1 MVELVWVAEILDA
14 ICDDKSLKLFNAIA
28 TEGGNSG
35 DLSVQLK
42 LSRKEY
48 YSRMSRLTKTG
59 MVKRKNGKH
68 FLTAF
73 GKVVYDAQVT
83 IRKAVESYWKL
94 KAIDSIDLSDEITVK
109 ERDKLIQTLLDD
121 VEIREILSNH
131 ANCYTKSQSLYHLSN
146 FHVGTMNCSSYH

>member
-1 MVELVWVAEILDA
+1 MVSVVEILEA
-14 ICDDKSLKLFNAIA
+14 ISDVKSLKLFNTIA
-28 TEGGNSG
+28 TKGGNSE

-48 YSRMSRLTKTG
+48 YSRMSRLMKTG

-73 GKVVYDAQVT
+73 GKIVYDAQVT

-109 ERDKLIQTLLDD
+109 ERDKLIHTLLDD
-121 VEIREILSNH
+121 VEIREILSKH
-131 ANCYTKSQSLYHLSN
+131 AS
-146 FHVGTMNCSSYH
+146 

>member
-1 MVELVWVAEILDA
+1 MVSVVEILEA
-14 ICDDKSLKLFNAIA
+14 ISDVKSLKLFNTIA
-28 TEGGNSG
+28 TKGGNSE

-48 YSRMSRLTKTG
+48 YSRMSRLMKTG

-73 GKVVYDAQVT
+73 GKIIYDAQITVK
-83 IRKAVESYWKL
+83 KAVESYWKL

-109 ERDKLIQTLLDD
+109 ERDKLIHTLLDD
-121 VEIREILSNH
+121 VEIREILSKH
-131 ANCYTKSQSLYHLSN
+131 AS
-146 FHVGTMNCSSYH
+146 

>member
-1 MVELVWVAEILDA
+1 MVSVVEILEA
-14 ICDDKSLKLFNAIA
+14 ICDVKSLKLFSTIA
-28 TEGGNSG
+28 TKGGNSE
-35 DLSVQLK
+35 DLSEQLK

-48 YSRMSRLTKTG
+48 YSRMSRLMKTG

-83 IRKAVESYWKL
+83 IKRAVESYWKL

-109 ERDKLIQTLLDD
+109 EREELIQTLLDD
-121 VEIREILSNH
+121 VEIREILSKH
-131 ANCYTKSQSLYHLSN
+131 SA
-146 FHVGTMNCSSYH
+146 

>member
-1 MVELVWVAEILDA
+1 MVSVVEILEA
-14 ICDDKSLKLFNAIA
+14 ISDVKSLKLFNTIA
-28 TEGGNSG
+28 TKGGNSE

-48 YSRMSRLTKTG
+48 YSRMSRLMKTG

-73 GKVVYDAQVT
+73 GKIVYDALITVK
-83 IRKAVESYWKL
+83 KAVESYWKL

-109 ERDKLIQTLLDD
+109 ERDKLIHTLLDD
-121 VEIREILSNH
+121 VEIREILSKH
-131 ANCYTKSQSLYHLSN
+131 AT
-146 FHVGTMNCSSYH
+146 

>member
-1 MVELVWVAEILDA
+1 MVSVVEILEA
-14 ICDDKSLKLFNAIA
+14 ISDVKSLKLFNTIA
-28 TEGGNSG
+28 TKGGNSE

-48 YSRMSRLTKTG
+48 YSRMSRLMKTG

-121 VEIREILSNH
+121 VEIREILSKH
-131 ANCYTKSQSLYHLSN
+131 PT
-146 FHVGTMNCSSYH
+146 

>member
-1 MVELVWVAEILDA
+1 MVSVVEILEA
-14 ICDDKSLKLFNAIA
+14 ISDVKSLKLFNTIA
-28 TEGGNSG
+28 TKGGNSE

-48 YSRMSRLTKTG
+48 YSRMSRLMKTG

-73 GKVVYDAQVT
+73 GKIVYDAQVT
-83 IRKAVESYWKL
+83 VKKAVESYWKL

-109 ERDKLIQTLLDD
+109 ERDKLIHTLLDD
-121 VEIREILSNH
+121 VEIREILSKH
-131 ANCYTKSQSLYHLSN
+131 AT
-146 FHVGTMNCSSYH
+146 

>member
-1 MVELVWVAEILDA
+1 MVSVVEILEA
-14 ICDDKSLKLFNAIA
+14 ISDVKSLRLFNTIA
-28 TEGGNSG
+28 TKGGNSE

-48 YSRMSRLTKTG
+48 YSRMSRLMKTG

-73 GKVVYDAQVT
+73 GKIIYDAQITVK
-83 IRKAVESYWKL
+83 KAVESYWKL

-109 ERDKLIQTLLDD
+109 ERDKLIHTLLDD
-121 VEIREILSNH
+121 VEIREILSKH
-131 ANCYTKSQSLYHLSN
+131 AT
-146 FHVGTMNCSSYH
+146 

>member
-1 MVELVWVAEILDA
+1 MVSVMEILEA
-14 ICDDKSLKLFNAIA
+14 ISDVKSLKLFNTIA
-28 TEGGNSG
+28 TKGGNSE

-48 YSRMSRLTKTG
+48 YSRMSRLMKTG
-59 MVKRKNGKH
+59 VVKRKNGKH

-73 GKVVYDAQVT
+73 GKVIYDAQVT
-83 IRKAVESYWKL
+83 IKKAVESYWKL

-121 VEIREILSNH
+121 VEIREILSKH
-131 ANCYTKSQSLYHLSN
+131 AT
-146 FHVGTMNCSSYH
+146 

>member
-1 MVELVWVAEILDA
+1 MVSVVEILEA
-14 ICDDKSLKLFNAIA
+14 ISDVKSLKLFNTIA
-28 TEGGNSG
+28 TKGGNSE

-48 YSRMSRLTKTG
+48 YSRMSRLMKTG

-73 GKVVYDAQVT
+73 GKVIYDAQVT
-83 IRKAVESYWKL
+83 VKKAVESYWKL

-109 ERDKLIQTLLDD
+109 ERDKLIQTLVDY
-121 VEIREILSNH
+121 VEIREILSKH
-131 ANCYTKSQSLYHLSN
+131 AI
-146 FHVGTMNCSSYH
+146 

>member
-1 MVELVWVAEILDA
+1 MVSVVEILEA
-14 ICDDKSLKLFNAIA
+14 ISDVKSLKLFNTIA
-28 TEGGNSG
+28 TKGGNSE

-48 YSRMSRLTKTG
+48 YTRMSRLMKTG

-73 GKVVYDAQVT
+73 GKVIYDAQVT
-83 IRKAVESYWKL
+83 VKKAVESYWKL

-109 ERDKLIQTLLDD
+109 ERDKLIHTLLDD
-121 VEIREILSNH
+121 VEIREILSKH
-131 ANCYTKSQSLYHLSN
+131 PT
-146 FHVGTMNCSSYH
+146 

>member
-1 MVELVWVAEILDA
+1 MVSVVEILEA
-14 ICDDKSLKLFNAIA
+14 ISDVKSLKLFNTIA
-28 TEGGNSG
+28 TKGGNSE

-48 YSRMSRLTKTG
+48 YTRMSRLMKTG

-73 GKVVYDAQVT
+73 GKVIYDAQVT
-83 IRKAVESYWKL
+83 VKKAVESYWKL

-109 ERDKLIQTLLDD
+109 ERDKLIQTLVDD
-121 VEIREILSNH
+121 AEIREILSKH
-131 ANCYTKSQSLYHLSN
+131 AT
-146 FHVGTMNCSSYH
+146 

>member
-1 MVELVWVAEILDA
+1 MVSVVEILEA
-14 ICDDKSLKLFNAIA
+14 ISDVKSLKLFNTIA
-28 TEGGNSG
+28 TKGGSSE

-48 YSRMSRLTKTG
+48 YSRMSRLMKTG
-59 MVKRKNGKH
+59 IVKRKNGKH

-83 IRKAVESYWKL
+83 VKKAVESYWKL

-109 ERDKLIQTLLDD
+109 ERDKLIQTLVDD
-121 VEIREILSNH
+121 VEIREILSKH
-131 ANCYTKSQSLYHLSN
+131 AT
-146 FHVGTMNCSSYH
+146 

>member
-1 MVELVWVAEILDA
+1 MVSVVEILEA
-14 ICDDKSLKLFNAIA
+14 ISDVKSLKLFNTIA
-28 TEGGNSG
+28 TKGGNSE

-48 YSRMSRLTKTG
+48 YSRMSRLMKTG

-73 GKVVYDAQVT
+73 GKIVYDAQVT
-83 IRKAVESYWKL
+83 VKKAVESYWKL

-109 ERDKLIQTLLDD
+109 ERDKLIHTLLDD
-121 VEIREILSNH
+121 VEIREILSKHPN
-131 ANCYTKSQSLYHLSN
+131 
-146 FHVGTMNCSSYH
+146 

>member
-1 MVELVWVAEILDA
+1 MVSVVEILEA
-14 ICDDKSLKLFNAIA
+14 ISDVKSLKLFNTIA
-28 TEGGNSG
+28 TKGGNSE
-35 DLSVQLK
+35 DLSEQLK

-48 YSRMSRLTKTG
+48 YSRMSRLMKTG
-59 MVKRKNGKH
+59 IVKRKNGKH

-109 ERDKLIQTLLDD
+109 ERDKLIHTLLDD
-121 VEIREILSNH
+121 VEIREILSKH
-131 ANCYTKSQSLYHLSN
+131 AS
-146 FHVGTMNCSSYH
+146 

>member
-1 MVELVWVAEILDA
+1 MVSVVEILEA
-14 ICDDKSLKLFNAIA
+14 ISDVKSLKLFNTIA
-28 TEGGNSG
+28 TKGGNSE

-48 YSRMSRLTKTG
+48 YSRMSRLMKTG

-73 GKVVYDAQVT
+73 GKIVYDAQITVK
-83 IRKAVESYWKL
+83 KAVESYWKL

-109 ERDKLIQTLLDD
+109 ERDKLIHTLLDD
-121 VEIREILSNH
+121 VEIREILSKH
-131 ANCYTKSQSLYHLSN
+131 PT
-146 FHVGTMNCSSYH
+146 

>member
-1 MVELVWVAEILDA
+1 MVSVVEILEA
-14 ICDDKSLKLFNAIA
+14 ISDVKSLKLFNTIA
-28 TEGGNSG
+28 TKGGNSE

-48 YSRMSRLTKTG
+48 YSRMSRLMKTG

-83 IRKAVESYWKL
+83 VKKAVESYWKL

-109 ERDKLIQTLLDD
+109 EREKLIQTLLDD
-121 VEIREILSNH
+121 VEIREILSKH
-131 ANCYTKSQSLYHLSN
+131 AT
-146 FHVGTMNCSSYH
+146 

>member
-1 MVELVWVAEILDA
+1 MVSVVEILEA
-14 ICDDKSLKLFNAIA
+14 ISDVKSLKLFNTIA
-28 TEGGNSG
+28 TKGGNSE

-48 YSRMSRLTKTG
+48 YSRMSRLMKTG

-73 GKVVYDAQVT
+73 GKIVYDAQVT
-83 IRKAVESYWKL
+83 VKKAVESYWKL

-109 ERDKLIQTLLDD
+109 ERDKLIHTLLDD
-121 VEIREILSNH
+121 VEISEILSKH
-131 ANCYTKSQSLYHLSN
+131 PT
-146 FHVGTMNCSSYH
+146 

>member
-1 MVELVWVAEILDA
+1 MVSVVEILEA
-14 ICDDKSLKLFNAIA
+14 ISDVKSLKLFNTIA
-28 TEGGNSG
+28 TKGGNSE

-48 YSRMSRLTKTG
+48 YSRMSRLMKTG

-73 GKVVYDAQVT
+73 GKVIYDAQVT
-83 IRKAVESYWKL
+83 VKKAVESYWKL

-109 ERDKLIQTLLDD
+109 ERDKLIHTLLDD
-121 VEIREILSNH
+121 VEIREILSKH
-131 ANCYTKSQSLYHLSN
+131 AT
-146 FHVGTMNCSSYH
+146 

>member
-1 MVELVWVAEILDA
+1 MVSVMEILEA
-14 ICDDKSLKLFNAIA
+14 ISDVKSLKLFNTIA
-28 TEGGNSG
+28 TKGGNSE

-48 YSRMSRLTKTG
+48 YSRMSRLMKTG
-59 MVKRKNGKH
+59 VVKRKNGKH

-83 IRKAVESYWKL
+83 VKKAVESFWKL

-109 ERDKLIQTLLDD
+109 ERDKLIQTLVDD
-121 VEIREILSNH
+121 VEIREILSKH
-131 ANCYTKSQSLYHLSN
+131 AT
-146 FHVGTMNCSSYH
+146 

>member
-1 MVELVWVAEILDA
+1 MVSVVEILEA
-14 ICDDKSLKLFNAIA
+14 ISDVKSLKLFNTIA
-28 TEGGNSG
+28 TKGGNSE

-48 YSRMSRLTKTG
+48 YSRMSRLMKTG
-59 MVKRKNGKH
+59 VVKRKNGKH

-83 IRKAVESYWKL
+83 IKKAVESYWKL

-121 VEIREILSNH
+121 VEIREILSKH
-131 ANCYTKSQSLYHLSN
+131 AT
-146 FHVGTMNCSSYH
+146 

>member
-1 MVELVWVAEILDA
+1 MEILEA
-14 ICDDKSLKLFNAIA
+14 ISDVKSLKLFNTIA
-28 TEGGNSG
+28 TKGGNSE

-48 YSRMSRLTKTG
+48 YSRMSRLMKTG

-73 GKVVYDAQVT
+73 GKIVYDAQVT
-83 IRKAVESYWKL
+83 VKKAVESYWKL

-109 ERDKLIQTLLDD
+109 ERDKLIHTLLDD
-121 VEIREILSNH
+121 VEIREILSKH
-131 ANCYTKSQSLYHLSN
+131 AT
-146 FHVGTMNCSSYH
+146 

>member
-1 MVELVWVAEILDA
+1 MVSVVEILEA
-14 ICDDKSLKLFNAIA
+14 ISDVKSLKLFNTIA
-28 TEGGNSG
+28 TKGGNSE

-48 YSRMSRLTKTG
+48 YSRMSRLMKTG
-59 MVKRKNGKH
+59 IVKRKNGKH

-83 IRKAVESYWKL
+83 VKKAVESYWKL

-109 ERDKLIQTLLDD
+109 ERDKLIHTLLDD
-121 VEIREILSNH
+121 VEIREILSKH
-131 ANCYTKSQSLYHLSN
+131 PT
-146 FHVGTMNCSSYH
+146 

>member
-1 MVELVWVAEILDA
+1 MVSVVEILEA
-14 ICDDKSLKLFNAIA
+14 ISDVKSLKLFNTIA
-28 TEGGNSG
+28 TKGGNSE
-35 DLSVQLK
+35 DLSVQPK

-48 YSRMSRLTKTG
+48 YSRMSRLMKTG

-83 IRKAVESYWKL
+83 VKKAVESYWKL

-121 VEIREILSNH
+121 VEIREILSKH
-131 ANCYTKSQSLYHLSN
+131 AT
-146 FHVGTMNCSSYH
+146 

>member
-1 MVELVWVAEILDA
+1 MVSVVEILEA
-14 ICDDKSLKLFNAIA
+14 ISDVKSLKLFNTIA
-28 TEGGNSG
+28 TKGGNSE

-48 YSRMSRLTKTG
+48 YSRMSRLMKTG

-83 IRKAVESYWKL
+83 VKKAVESYWKL

-109 ERDKLIQTLLDD
+109 ERDKLIHTLVDD
-121 VEIREILSNH
+121 VEIREILSKH
-131 ANCYTKSQSLYHLSN
+131 AT
-146 FHVGTMNCSSYH
+146 

>member
-1 MVELVWVAEILDA
+1 MVSVVEILEA
-14 ICDDKSLKLFNAIA
+14 ISDVKSLKLFNTIA
-28 TEGGNSG
+28 TKGGNSE

-48 YSRMSRLTKTG
+48 YSRMSRLMKTG
-59 MVKRKNGKH
+59 LVKRKNGKH

-94 KAIDSIDLSDEITVK
+94 KAVDSIDLSDEITVK

-121 VEIREILSNH
+121 VEIREILSKH
-131 ANCYTKSQSLYHLSN
+131 AN
-146 FHVGTMNCSSYH
+146 